1 MRLWVPPSVYILDN
15 PAWLHVHQLCFA
27 SWPRWAI
34 REINR
39 WSGYKR
45 LFSFVLCFLL
55 CVNVTYEW
63 SPCAIFDSFG
73 IFSSLFF
80 DAERRQN
87 VNQGQ
92 EINLPVIFWGKSVD
106 VFLLIN
112 QARTVVIVLQL
123 EKYTGLIW
131 NKTYQNIMDGQGMK
145 QQE

>member
-1 MRLWVPPSVYILDN
+1 MSRNKPNFPRSPPDGISVNLVLY
-15 PAWLHVHQLCFA
+15 LCA
-27 SWPRWAI
+27 DI
-34 REINR
+34 I
-39 WSGYKR
+39 
-45 LFSFVLCFLL
+45 
-55 CVNVTYEW
+55 YEW

-123 EKYTGLIW
+123 EKYTGLIC